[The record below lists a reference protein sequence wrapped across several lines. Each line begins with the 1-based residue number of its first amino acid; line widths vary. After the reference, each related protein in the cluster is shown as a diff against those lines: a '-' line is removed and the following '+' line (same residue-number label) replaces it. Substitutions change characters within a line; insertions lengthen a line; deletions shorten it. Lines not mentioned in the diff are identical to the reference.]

1 MNRAIDVPTEMRKL
15 TNSKPLHAAAGAG
28 VLASQALREL
38 PALIAR
44 WRPEAYVTSLP
55 NRASEVV
62 TTARAKAAR
71 GYDHLAVRGERVLA
85 GKGTAGAKRAAGAK
99 NIAADGNAAAAKNAV
114 AAKNTAA
121 AKHTAAAKSSA
132 AAKSTADGRGSAGSK
147 GTARGKSAR
156 NGKTG

>member
-85 GKGTAGAKRAAGAK
+85 GKGTPGAKRAAGAK
-99 NIAADGNAAAAKNAV
+99 SIAADSSA
-114 AAKNTAA
+114 AAKNTAPAKNTA
-121 AKHTAAAKSSA
+121 AIKNAAAAKSSA
-132 AAKSTADGRGSAGSK
+132 AAKSTADGSGSAGSK